1 MFNLV
6 GQTLGRYQ
14 LIEKLGEGG
23 MAAVYK
29 AYDPRLDR
37 FVAVKVI
44 SSSIQQDASFSQRFD
59 LEAKSLAKLSHPNIV
74 QIYDYGEHDGIA
86 FLVMAYVPGGTL
98 KQRISGPM
106 NYPDAAKLLI
116 PIAKALEFAH
126 QNQVIHRDIKPAN
139 ILLTQSGEPMLS
151 DFGIAKMLGEGHTLT
166 GTGVGIGTPE
176 YMSPEQCKG
185 GKIDQRSDIYSLG
198 IVFFELITGR
208 RPYQADTPM
217 AVAFKQVSEPLPR
230 LQELVP
236 GLPETVEKVI
246 YKTLAKNPDDRY
258 QKMSEFFAALEKLA
272 QEEFPRQKI
281 AKTVEVGITP
291 IKKRINVRFIL
302 ISTLGIMG
310 LIASGIVLFGI
321 KPGFIGKTAFAEA
334 SPTPQ
339 KPMLTA
345 TLAPSSVIST
355 LAPTK
360 TRMNISSEPRILFD
374 ELHNDISFDLERAK
388 INNPDNPEFAYAGLF
403 ARGVSEKYVI
413 DPLRDKDEILPE
425 YLVDYRVLVLY
436 GDVGLYTQNE
446 ADTILNFVR
455 SGGGLFIVGAGKVG
469 SIFLITEP
477 LGIKLIGSPI
487 ASPDHLDWGPW
498 GFIIPVNSTDEILRG
513 VSSLT
518 INASVAVEVS
528 DETFV
533 ILWTDEDTWIDKDED
548 QIQDSIEKV
557 GPFPMVI
564 KMFYGEGRVVLFP
577 MIPWGGFYYDNDTFI
592 LNSLDWLMGH

>member
-236 GLPETVEKVI
+236 GLPET
-246 YKTLAKNPDDRY
+246 
-258 QKMSEFFAALEKLA
+258 
-272 QEEFPRQKI
+272 
-281 AKTVEVGITP
+281 
-291 IKKRINVRFIL
+291 
-302 ISTLGIMG
+302 
-310 LIASGIVLFGI
+310 
-321 KPGFIGKTAFAEA
+321 
-334 SPTPQ
+334 
-339 KPMLTA
+339 
-345 TLAPSSVIST
+345 
-355 LAPTK
+355 
-360 TRMNISSEPRILFD
+360 
-374 ELHNDISFDLERAK
+374 
-388 INNPDNPEFAYAGLF
+388 
-403 ARGVSEKYVI
+403 
-413 DPLRDKDEILPE
+413 
-425 YLVDYRVLVLY
+425 
-436 GDVGLYTQNE
+436 
-446 ADTILNFVR
+446 
-455 SGGGLFIVGAGKVG
+455 
-469 SIFLITEP
+469 
-477 LGIKLIGSPI
+477 
-487 ASPDHLDWGPW
+487 
-498 GFIIPVNSTDEILRG
+498 
-513 VSSLT
+513 
-518 INASVAVEVS
+518 
-528 DETFV
+528 
-533 ILWTDEDTWIDKDED
+533 
-548 QIQDSIEKV
+548 
-557 GPFPMVI
+557 
-564 KMFYGEGRVVLFP
+564 
-577 MIPWGGFYYDNDTFI
+577 
-592 LNSLDWLMGH
+592 